1 MNQYDP
7 MKGNASSEDQGH
19 RNDRNESADTYSTSD
34 SGYTYHAGKTDNGQ
48 GYTNPDGSHGFIYNS
63 SPSSNDRNRSYRGA
77 VIALSAVL
85 ATAVIG
91 TCCFFGA
98 YMAAKSLND
107 TNPDGNTPPAETN
120 SGSPE
125 AGTSDGL
132 IIRDDGTGEA
142 ETDHLTLPEK
152 SPGESNTPN
161 SPSSGDTIHTGNQN
175 IPPVASIVKLPADR
189 KDSDGDGKAE
199 IETDENGE
207 VLTSAGQDTVSVAT
221 VVNRVAASVVEITTE
236 TIVQSGL
243 IGQYISSGAGSGVI
257 ISEEGFIVTNHHVI
271 DGANTITVRMS
282 DGKEFSATLIGTD
295 EQTDIAVLWIDAGNY
310 PLTVATLGA
319 SFDLVVG
326 EDILAIGNPLGSLG
340 GTVTEG
346 MISATAR
353 EISVS
358 GANMT
363 LLQVSAPINPGNS
376 GGGLFNMAG
385 DLVGIVNAKVSSEE
399 IEGLGFAIPIDT
411 AYEVILEL
419 IDHGYVRGRPAIDF
433 TVVDVTS
440 IQTAMRYF
448 DSFNLGVYVYDDD
461 HEALQYGD
469 LILTAD
475 GVEITS
481 VSSLYS
487 LIQSKSVGETMEL
500 LVYRNREQVT
510 VIVSIVEQLPEALKP
525 AA

>member
-7 MKGNASSEDQGH
+7 MKGNASS
-19 RNDRNESADTYSTSD
+19 NDRTDTYNTSD
-34 SGYTYHAGKTDNGQ
+34 SGYTYQAGAPDNGQ

-63 SPSSNDRNRSYRGA
+63 SQAGENRNRHYRGA

-98 YMAAKSLND
+98 YMAVKSWNHG
-107 TNPDGNTPPAETN
+107 TQDGATPPIETGE
-120 SGSPE
+120 GSPE

-132 IIRDDGTGEA
+132 FISGDHTDEV
-142 ETDHLTLPEK
+142 ETDGLTLPG
-152 SPGESNTPN
+152 S
-161 SPSSGDTIHTGNQN
+161 
-175 IPPVASIVKLPADR
+175 
-189 KDSDGDGKAE
+189 SDGDQSGTQSNPAGSADQMGTVTVPPAASIEKLPPERVDTNGDGRPE
-199 IETDENGE
+199 IETDEHGE
-207 VLTSAGQDTVSVAT
+207 VLTSAGRDTVSVAT

-236 TIVQSGL
+236 TIVQSGF
-243 IGQYISSGAGSGVI
+243 IGQYITGGAGSGVI
-257 ISEEGFIVTNHHVI
+257 ISEEGFVVTNHHVI

-282 DGKEFSATLIGTD
+282 DGKEFPATLIGTD
-295 EQTDIAVLWIDAGNY
+295 EQTDIAVLWINAGDY
-310 PLTVATLGA
+310 PLTVATMGA

-353 EISVS
+353 EINV
-358 GANMT
+358 GGVTMT

-385 DLVGIVNAKVSSEE
+385 ELVGVVNAKVSSEE

-419 IDHGYVRGRPAIDF
+419 IDHGYVRGRPDIDF

-440 IQTAMRYF
+440 ITTAMRYF
-448 DSFNLGVYVYDDD
+448 DSFNLGVYVYDDSHD
-461 HEALQYGD
+461 ALQYGD

-475 GVEITS
+475 GSEITR
-481 VSSLYS
+481 VSDLEKH
-487 LIQSKSVGETMEL
+487 IQAKSIGESMEL
-500 LVYRNREQVT
+500 VVLRGREQVT
-510 VIVSIVEQLPEALKP
+510 VVVTIVESVPDLPTIEAGDP
-525 AA
+525 

>member
-7 MKGNASSEDQGH
+7 MKGNASNS
-19 RNDRNESADTYSTSD
+19 DRTDTYNTSD
-34 SGYTYHAGKTDNGQ
+34 SGYTYQAGSADNGR

-63 SPSSNDRNRSYRGA
+63 SSSAEDRNRNYRGA

-85 ATAVIG
+85 ATVVIG

-98 YMAAKSLND
+98 YMAAKSWNSG
-107 TNPDGNTPPAETN
+107 NQDGATPPVET
-120 SGSPE
+120 GDRSPE

-132 IIRDDGTGEA
+132 FISGDHTEEA
-142 ETDHLTLPEK
+142 ETEGQTLPHPTDGDQNGK
-152 SPGESNTPN
+152 GPTP
-161 SPSSGDTIHTGNQN
+161 SGSADQMGTATV
-175 IPPVASIVKLPADR
+175 PPVASIEKLPPER
-189 KDSDGDGKAE
+189 IDSNGDGKAE
-199 IETDENGE
+199 IETDEQGE
-207 VLTSAGQDTVSVAT
+207 VLTSAGRDTVSVAT

-236 TIVQSGL
+236 TIVQSGF
-243 IGQYISSGAGSGVI
+243 IGQYITGGAGSGVI
-257 ISEEGFIVTNHHVI
+257 ISEEGFVVTNHHVI

-282 DGKEFSATLIGTD
+282 DGKEFPATLIGTD
-295 EQTDIAVLWIDAGNY
+295 EQTDIAVLWINAGDY

-353 EISVS
+353 EINVS
-358 GANMT
+358 GVNMT

-385 DLVGIVNAKVSSEE
+385 ELVGVVNAKVSSEE

-419 IDHGYVRGRPAIDF
+419 IDHGYVRGRPDIDF

-440 IQTAMRYF
+440 ISTAMRYF
-448 DSFNLGVYVYDDD
+448 DSFNLGVYVYDDSHD
-461 HEALQYGD
+461 ALQYGD

-475 GVEITS
+475 GNDITC
-481 VSSLYS
+481 VSDLER
-487 LIQSKSVGETMEL
+487 LIQTKSIGETMEL
-500 LVYRNREQVT
+500 TVYRGREQLTVVVT
-510 VIVSIVEQLPEALKP
+510 IVESVPELPTMETRDP
-525 AA
+525 